1 MAKQEI
7 ADLIETYRLAWNARD
22 FEKMASLFS
31 EPATYIIPSG
41 NLHIPNRRALIA
53 KLQQQFADMEREDFD
68 HTEIG
73 EVVVT
78 QCNEYAAM
86 AELKNLRRLRSDG
99 SEIVAMDALYLC
111 VIQDGTWHLSVAMAG
126 QPGWNNPKDA
136 HNMDHREHP

>member
-22 FEKMASLFS
+22 FGKMASLFS
-31 EPATYIIPSG
+31 EPATYITPDG
-41 NLHIPNRRALIA
+41 NLHIPDRAALTN
-53 KLQQQFADMEREDFD
+53 KLRQQFADMESEDFH
-68 HTEIG
+68 HTEIA

-78 QCNEYAAM
+78 RCNEYAAM

-111 VIQDGTWHLSVAMAG
+111 VNQDGTWRLSVAMAG
-126 QPGWNNPKDA
+126 QRGWND
-136 HNMDHREHP
+136 